1 MCRLAAAQWH
11 DATRK
16 NYYVKYSARMMLGMH
31 FFVNATM
38 AARVIQFNSDLL
50 ATDATD
56 TSPGSAYYSQ
66 QVQSSMVSDAAAHL
80 EARRTHGHTQP
91 PL

>member
-16 NYYVKYSARMMLGMH
+16 NYYVKYSARIMLGMH
-31 FFVNATM
+31 FIINATL
-38 AARVIQFNSDLL
+38 APAVLQVNSDLL
-50 ATDATD
+50 AMDATD
-56 TSPGSAYYSQ
+56 TSPGSEYYSK
-66 QVQSSMVSDAAAHL
+66 QVENSMVSDAAAHL